1 MAKNNYELLGFV
13 SAKAVNGLM
22 IYSSADSKRDQ
33 IDIGEIS
40 DVICL
45 YLFLPP
51 KFLIALLSVSLCKCP
66 FALRAG
72 KTNGLSI

>member
-45 YLFLPP
+45 YLFFTTQISYSL
-51 KFLIALLSVSLCKCP
+51 AYCVSM
-66 FALRAG
+66 
-72 KTNGLSI
+72 